1 MGATLVMSD
10 SATIFGAAATADDM
24 ATVKIQGG
32 SATIDASS
40 IVNSGQTG
48 TALWVENAA
57 PTITDIIVRNAAV
70 GIQSYNGA
78 PQIDTFTANGNTV
91 GMAAYGGMSL
101 PTIYRSTALSGQ
113 SAGWTTYKLDLSTYL
128 GTGNYLQVGANSIY
142 GGGNAHPYY
151 NYYWS
156 KYYWVSDR
164 MNIMFED
171 DNGNTWNITD
181 DGQEG
186 YYPYG
191 NDDPAVVAGT
201 HSYNGGSGGAPSWHC
216 NYYGFSY
223 GPNYQSSEG
232 SFSIFYRNWLGQSVS
247 WTAARTAPDEF
258 GFGWEAIPDVSP
270 TGTWQSRY
278 PYKYWSSYSPASRFG
293 GVYSPPE
300 GPNGQPI
307 TGPGQPGTVGNP
319 PSYSSGGYYNN
330 YGVCADYAYTSY
342 MSNGE
347 GARLTY
353 PIVDISNAVQNGGNI
368 SKGLSLDGCDS
379 PW

>member
-1 MGATLVMSD
+1 M
-10 SATIFGAAATADDM
+10 
-24 ATVKIQGG
+24 
-32 SATIDASS
+32 
-40 IVNSGQTG
+40 
-48 TALWVENAA
+48 
-57 PTITDIIVRNAAV
+57 RNAAV

-91 GMAAYGGMSL
+91 GLATYGGMSL

-191 NDDPAVVAGT
+191 SDDPAVVAGT

-232 SFSIFYRNWLGQSVS
+232 SFSVFYRNWLGQVFRGQRHVLRLLNSDLAGKPS
-247 WTAARTAPDEF
+247 PMFLQPEPGNRDTRTSTGHRTPQQADLVASTVHQKDPTDSQ
-258 GFGWEAIPDVSP
+258 SP
-270 TGTWQSRY
+270 VLDNQELSETHRVIHRVVTTTTTVFVLTT
-278 PYKYWSSYSPASRFG
+278 PT
-293 GVYSPPE
+293 PP
-300 GPNGQPI
+300 
-307 TGPGQPGTVGNP
+307 T
-319 PSYSSGGYYNN
+319 
-330 YGVCADYAYTSY
+330 
-342 MSNGE
+342 
-347 GARLTY
+347 
-353 PIVDISNAVQNGGNI
+353 
-368 SKGLSLDGCDS
+368 
-379 PW
+379 